1 MKRYLFMKKLLLLCL
16 TAMLMQNCRINQQT
30 RQIKALEQC
39 VYEIISVD
47 SLYIAGTDVK
57 STINNKTF
65 DIKRLPRIALALLRK
80 DIPLEARLNLQIKN
94 PSSDIASINQFEYI
108 VLIKNEEIANG
119 SVNQKISL
127 ASNESTTVPVRLNAN
142 IYRFFS
148 NDKIMQQIADFIQSG
163 ADNGTEK
170 KGLITLKIKPTIQ
183 IGNKLVKYPGYITI
197 DKEVSSKILF

>member
-1 MKRYLFMKKLLLLCL
+1 MKKLLIIGLTMLLI
-16 TAMLMQNCRINQQT
+16 QNCRISQQT
-30 RQIKALEQC
+30 KQIKALEKC
-39 VYEIISVD
+39 VYEILSAD

-57 STINNKTF
+57 SVIKNKNI
-65 DIKRLPRIALALLRK
+65 DMKRLPGIALALLRK

-94 PSSDIASINQFEYI
+94 PSPDMAAINQFDYI

-127 ASNESTTVPVRLNAN
+127 ATGESTTVPVMLNAN

-148 NDKIMQQIADFIQSG
+148 NPKIMQQITDFIQAGSDG
-163 ADNGTEK
+163 GPEK
-170 KGLITLKIKPTIQ
+170 KGLITLKIKPSIQ
-183 IGNKLVKYPGYITI
+183 VGNRIIKYPGYITI